1 MLKQLFNSLK
11 PLLKAAVLVGLLLAL
26 SFGHADAALA
36 ARSGGR
42 IGGGSFRMPSRSYSM
57 PRGGGMRA
65 PQAGGGIGFPFLI
78 PFFGF
83 GGGFGGLFTILIFL
97 ALANFLVNTVRNS
110 GLSLGNEGEG
120 ALSKVS
126 VAKVQVGLLAN
137 ARSLQQELDQIARR
151 ADTETAAGRAKVLQE
166 TTLALLRHPEYWVY
180 GAAESQE
187 RLPLEQAEGR
197 FNQLALSERS
207 KFAAETLSKVDNR
220 LQESEL
226 RDRLEGMIDTSE
238 ASLAEQVRREPGEYI
253 VVTLL
258 AGAAGQ
264 LKLPKVNDA
273 DGLREALSA
282 VGGLGGDRLLA
293 FEVLWTPQAAGDT
306 LSADDILAEY
316 PHLKLV

>member
-1 MLKQLFNSLK
+1 MLKQLFKYLK

-42 IGGGSFRMPSRSYSM
+42 IGGGSFRVPSRSYSL
-57 PRGGGMRA
+57 PRSGGTRA

-83 GGGFGGLFTILIFL
+83 GGGFSGLFTILIVL

-110 GLSLGNEGEG
+110 GFSLGNEGEG
-120 ALSKVS
+120 ATPKVS
-126 VAKVQVGLLAN
+126 IAKVQVGLLAK

-151 ADTETAAGRAKVLQE
+151 ADTETAAGRAQVLQE
-166 TTLALLRHPEYWVY
+166 TTLALLRNPEYWVY
-180 GAAESQE
+180 GAAESYE

-197 FNQLALSERS
+197 FNQLALGERS

-226 RDRLEGMIDTSE
+226 RDRLAGIDNSE
-238 ASLAEQVRREPGEYI
+238 ASLAEQVRREPGEYL

-258 AGAAGQ
+258 VGATGS
-264 LKLPKVNDA
+264 LKLPQVNDA
-273 DGLREALSA
+273 DGLRAALSA

-306 LSADDILAEY
+306 LSADDLLAEY
-316 PHLKLV
+316 PNLKLV